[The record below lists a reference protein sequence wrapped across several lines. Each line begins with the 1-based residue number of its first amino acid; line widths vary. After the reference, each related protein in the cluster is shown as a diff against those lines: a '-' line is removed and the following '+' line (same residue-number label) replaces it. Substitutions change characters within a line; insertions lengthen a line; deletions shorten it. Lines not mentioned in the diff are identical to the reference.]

1 MKSMTGYGEASTKLN
16 GAVINIQTRSVNHRF
31 FSIQI
36 NMPESL
42 SEWTSRTEEITRK
55 YVVRGSINL
64 SLKVDSDYKRKPV
77 TLNMELVK
85 SYYSQLKA
93 VQKKLHLRDDISLN
107 TILALSPLDTQN
119 HKELVSSQSDWM
131 VIEKAII
138 KSLASLVQMRERE
151 GARLKKELEAIVKK
165 MQAVNDKIKKRVPE
179 VIKHFHD
186 IFSKRA
192 ADLMEKNKL
201 SLNKCAAGAEQE
213 SLTRRI
219 AEEVA
224 IFTQRADITEEIQRL
239 NSHFNEFLRTMTQPG
254 IFGKKLDFLTQEMLR
269 EVNTIGSKANDTEIS
284 YHTITLK
291 TDIEKLKEQVQNI
304 E

>member
-16 GAVINIQTRSVNHRF
+16 GAVINIQARSVNHRF

-36 NMPESL
+36 NMSESL
-42 SEWTSRTEEITRK
+42 SEWTSRAEEITRK
-55 YVVRGSINL
+55 HIVRGSVNL
-64 SLKVDSDYKRKPV
+64 SLKIDSDYKRKPV

-85 SYYSQLKA
+85 SYYNQLKA
-93 VQKKLHLRDDISLN
+93 IQKKLKLRDDISLN

-131 VIEKAII
+131 VIEKAIL
-138 KSLASLVQMRERE
+138 KTLGSLVQMRERE

-165 MQAVNDKIKKRVPE
+165 MQSVNDKIKKRVPE

-186 IFSKRA
+186 VFSKRA
-192 ADLMEKNKL
+192 NDLLEKNKL
-201 SLNKCAAGAEQE
+201 NLGKNGTEPD
-213 SLTRRI
+213 SLTKRI

-224 IFTQRADITEEIQRL
+224 IFAQRADITEEIQRL
-239 NSHFNEFLRTMTQPG
+239 NSHFNEFLRSMNQPG

-284 YHTITLK
+284 YHTINLK